1 MMSIKIIKANIN
13 DAEKISFIGK
23 ISFTDA
29 FGQVFEKNNL
39 DSYLQFVYKPEKVAV
54 SIRKENNVYFLAIA
68 DNKPVGFAKVKKFS
82 LNEDIQS
89 GAQMQLQKIYV
100 LPEYHSSGAGTALL
114 NEVLNLANEI
124 NPDYIWL
131 DVYEGNKKAI
141 QFYERNGFTKGSS
154 CQLGIGAQSFEF
166 YMMMLPVAT
175 PESIL
180 CY

>member
-1 MMSIKIIKANIN
+1 MDIKIIKAGIR
-13 DAEKISFIGK
+13 DAESISIIGK
-23 ISFTDA
+23 ISFNDA
-29 FGQVFEKNNL
+29 FGHAFEKTNL
-39 DSYLQFVYKPEKVAV
+39 LEYLEFVYNPQKVAV
-54 SIRKENNVYFLAIA
+54 SIRKENNIYFLAIA
-68 DNKPVGFAKVKKFS
+68 GDKAVGFAKVKKFS

-100 LPEYHSSGAGTALL
+100 LPEYQSTGAGTLL
-114 NEVLNLANEI
+114 MSEVMNLANEI

-141 QFYERNGFTKGSS
+141 KFYEHNGFTKGSS
-154 CQLGIGAQSFEF
+154 YQLGFGAQTFEF

-175 PESIL
+175 PETIL